1 MSNVSDRIEKNIKLK
16 NNEDIKIVLMDTSG
30 QERFRSVAISRVK
43 RVHGVILVFDVTE
56 KHSFYNLDEW
66 LDVIKENIKNPFII
80 LFGNKTDLPKEK
92 WQVTQEEID
101 KFAQERELTYF
112 ETSTKKGIMEGI
124 SYMANEIY
132 DKILEKYEGNIIIKE
147 KDVIKQKKKSAC
159 VNSKQKK

>member
-1 MSNVSDRIEKNIKLK
+1 
-16 NNEDIKIVLMDTSG
+16 MDTSG

-43 RVHGVILVFDVTE
+43 SFHGVILVFDVTE

-112 ETSTKKGIMEGI
+112 ETSAKTKKGIMEGL